1 MVGTSCPGDAVW
13 GRSWPGGAGGGS
25 GQGLRRRVGNPGRLR
40 PVPAGCCQETG
51 THSPARPAPAS
62 SLPAPALGPGVFR
75 ILDLDSAD
83 ARQIQQPGVAVPS
96 TGGSG
101 DHPPLQCPGM
111 AEPAGRGA
119 GCAQGDSPV
128 PWEEEHSWPQLLG
141 SRPSPGHCSSS
152 SSVCTEDFAARFWE
166 GMVETLLGQQEPAGA
181 VPGEGAHP
189 GQDESVFPTGRSLHM
204 RPQPATE
211 LGRAPRQDRPPSRSR
226 RESLESLGARISHLS
241 RSHGGVAWGAPW
253 PSPPAQPA
261 LGHRDSPRGDLLA
274 VALPGHSWRTPG
286 LSAGRSRAGART
298 GSPGSSFPRASSART
313 RGHPNLGMRRQEPP
327 ALWGHGGNVTF
338 TVDGMDREGADS
350 SRRAGTAVAAPGQ
363 WRSPVSP
370 GLRGGLPCKGQAVPL
385 HWSLRRSQGDTR
397 ELGAGAKPWS
407 QGDTARAGL
416 ALLGHTWDT
425 PHRCHTDLQRMS
437 WQGQGACVEQEQLD
451 KEKRQTATSQEEK
464 LELLER
470 LRELQ
475 RDSRSLLQQRLRVL
489 HRLHGLLQRDK
500 EETLRQLREALE
512 QDRPGTSVLREH
524 LPSRPRGPA
533 GPGRAGGSPPVGTP
547 PLAPWG
553 HGPRPG
559 SAAGAGPSPAALG
572 RALHV
577 LRGLRQQIQ
586 RRLGQWQRVQGAL
599 GAAGQSQEEGQQ
611 PEKAPGAPRAPPMR
625 VNAPGPAP
633 RLRWGSGDTD
643 VCLHLEPRGARNV
656 RRMLLE
662 LPNLADRTFLS
673 LVQDTGKVPP
683 RPLPAPE
690 LHPAPRSG
698 AAAGEGT
705 EPACPGGTAGLR
717 GDPAG
722 PGAAWRGDLPS
733 ATAPALSQRRERD
746 RAPPRSTIPGG
757 NSPAVGLVTSGSSQ
771 HHQPC
776 HGTSDP

>member
-425 PHRCHTDLQRMS
+425 PHRCHTDLQRMVS
-437 WQGQGACVEQEQLD
+437 LGRD
-451 KEKRQTATSQEEK
+451 
-464 LELLER
+464 
-470 LRELQ
+470 REPAW
-475 RDSRSLLQQRLRVL
+475 SRSSWTRRKGKQQL
-489 HRLHGLLQRDK
+489 HKKRNWSCWRGCGSCSGTAAPSCSSGCGCCTGCTGCSRG
-500 EETLRQLREALE
+500 TRRRRCGSSG
-512 QDRPGTSVLREH
+512 RPWS
-524 LPSRPRGPA
+524 S
-533 GPGRAGGSPPVGTP
+533 
-547 PLAPWG
+547 
-553 HGPRPG
+553 
-559 SAAGAGPSPAALG
+559 

>member
-425 PHRCHTDLQRMS
+425 PHRCHTDLQRMVS
-437 WQGQGACVEQEQLD
+437 LGRD
-451 KEKRQTATSQEEK
+451 
-464 LELLER
+464 
-470 LRELQ
+470 REPAW
-475 RDSRSLLQQRLRVL
+475 SRSSWTRRKGKQQL
-489 HRLHGLLQRDK
+489 HKKRNWSCWRGCGSCSGTAAPSCSSGCGCCTGCTGCSRGTRRRRCGSSGRPWSRIGPARASCGSISRAARGARRGRGGLGAPRPWGPPRWPRGDTAPAPAVPR
-500 EETLRQLREALE
+500 ERGPLRQRSAALS
-512 QDRPGTSVLREH
+512 TSC
-524 LPSRPRGPA
+524 
-533 GPGRAGGSPPVGTP
+533 GGSGSRSSGASGNGRGCREPWEPPDRARRTQGRSP
-547 PLAPWG
+547 RAPSLPLSSI
-553 HGPRPG
+553 PRPG
-559 SAAGAGPSPAALG
+559 QELRLG
-572 RALHV
+572 RA
-577 LRGLRQQIQ
+577 RSPP
-586 RRLGQWQRVQGAL
+586 AL
-599 GAAGQSQEEGQQ
+599 GA
-611 PEKAPGAPRAPPMR
+611 PP
-625 VNAPGPAP
+625 
-633 RLRWGSGDTD
+633 GSGGTQQG
-643 VCLHLEPRGARNV
+643 RGQ
-656 RRMLLE
+656 
-662 LPNLADRTFLS
+662 P
-673 LVQDTGKVPP
+673 
-683 RPLPAPE
+683 
-690 LHPAPRSG
+690 
-698 AAAGEGT
+698 GEGT
-705 EPACPGGTAGLR
+705 SP
-717 GDPAG
+717 
-722 PGAAWRGDLPS
+722 LPQ
-733 ATAPALSQRRERD
+733 PRR
-746 RAPPRSTIPGG
+746 
-757 NSPAVGLVTSGSSQ
+757 
-771 HHQPC
+771 
-776 HGTSDP
+776 